1 MKKYNDSKDIDE
13 TWERGRG
20 GGRGGHHGRR
30 KRRGRPQKLPNV
42 DSDWNPS
49 KSHVILELYDY
60 ELEVLRLIDIE
71 GLTQEEV
78 SQKLKPEDDSI
89 SRGNINRYLQRS
101 RKRIVN
107 ALLTAENITIKII
120 KTQ

>member
-1 MKKYNDSKDIDE
+1 MNDNEQKNDFNIDNRGRRHGRGGYGRR
-13 TWERGRG
+13 RGRG
-20 GGRGGHHGRR
+20 
-30 KRRGRPQKLPNV
+30 RPNKIPNV
-42 DSDWNPS
+42 KYRWNPS
-49 KSHVILELYDY
+49 KLEYILELFDY
-60 ELEVLRLIDIE
+60 ELEVLRLIDVE

-89 SRGNINRYLQRS
+89 SRGNINRYLQRT

-107 ALLTAENITIKII
+107 ALLTAENITVRII